1 MKITTILLPV
11 MFLVSC
17 IIALILMTQFSVTGG
32 DWDTIN
38 GWLILLI
45 PSLIGIIVGLY
56 ILFSRR

>member
-45 PSLIGIIVGLY
+45 PSLIGIVVGLY